1 MTTAIFVIVLTGAL
15 VAAACA
21 LLGSFLVLRRMAML
35 ADAISH
41 AILPGI
47 VAGYFFAQGPNLLA
61 GFAGAALAAA
71 ITVAVVEALQN
82 TRKVGGESAI
92 GIVFP
97 AMFALGTFFVSKYFA
112 NVHLDTDAVLYGN
125 IEFAAFDV
133 LIINGVNWGP
143 QSLWVLGALCVVNL
157 LFVVLF
163 FKELK
168 LATFDPGLAAA
179 LGFSP
184 ALIHYALMTMVS
196 ITAVG
201 AFTAVGA
208 VLVVAFM
215 IVPAA
220 TAYLLTDDLRRMIAI
235 AVGVG
240 ILSAAGGFVVAF
252 IFDAS
257 VAGAMATMAGI
268 CFLLALLFSPSHGL
282 VTRFKRLRR
291 QRMRLA
297 MENLVVHLLNHEH
310 VAYEEHEAEVDHLS
324 SELRW
329 QTGFAR
335 RVIGL
340 AQRAQLVRLTDG
352 HLALTDAG
360 RELARRAAATTVEP
374 SSDLL
379 AASP

>member
-1 MTTAIFVIVLTGAL
+1 MNASLVIILTGVL
-15 VAAACA
+15 VATACA

-47 VAGYFFAQGPNLLA
+47 VAGYFLARGPNLLA
-61 GFAGAALAAA
+61 GFAGAALAAV
-71 ITVAVVEALQN
+71 ITVALVEALQN

-97 AMFALGTFFVSKYFA
+97 AMFALGTFLVSKYFA

-133 LIINGVNWGP
+133 LIVNGVDYGP
-143 QSLWVLGALCVVNL
+143 QSLWVMSALCLMNL

-184 ALIHYALMTMVS
+184 VLIHYALMTMVS
-196 ITAVG
+196 ITTVG

-208 VLVVAFM
+208 ILVVAFM

-220 TAYLLTDDLRRMIAI
+220 TAYLLTDDLKRMIVL
-235 AVGVG
+235 AVVVG
-240 ILSAAGGFVVAF
+240 ALSAVLGFFVAYAL
-252 IFDAS
+252 DAS
-257 VAGAMATMAGI
+257 VAGAMATMTGAF
-268 CFLLALLFSPSHGL
+268 FLLALLFSPLHGL
-282 VTRFKRLRR
+282 VARARRLRR
-291 QRMRLA
+291 QRMQVA
-297 MENLVVHLLNHEH
+297 MENLIVHLFHHERE
-310 VAYEEHEAEVDHLS
+310 ALEEHEAEMAHLS

-329 QTGFAR
+329 PPDFAR
-335 RVIGL
+335 RIVGT
-340 AQRAQLVRLTDG
+340 ARRAQLVQQSDG
-352 HLALTDAG
+352 HLSLTDQG
-360 RELARRAAATTVEP
+360 RRLARQLSAGNE
-374 SSDLL
+374 
-379 AASP
+379 